1 MENTD
6 RIERSVV
13 IKAPRTRVWKAL
25 TDASEFGTW
34 FRVALDGEFAVGK
47 RSSGKM
53 TYPGH
58 EGAPFFA
65 TVERMEPEH
74 LFSFRWPMGSDSPT
88 EADAD
93 SGTTLVEFRLE
104 DAPEGTKLTVT
115 EGGFDRLPAKR
126 RIEAY
131 RGNSE
136 GWTIQMENIRHHVE
150 V

>member
-1 MENTD
+1 
-6 RIERSVV
+6 
-13 IKAPRTRVWKAL
+13 
-25 TDASEFGTW
+25 
-34 FRVALDGEFAVGK
+34 
-47 RSSGKM
+47 
-53 TYPGH
+53 
-58 EGAPFFA
+58 
-65 TVERMEPEH
+65 
-74 LFSFRWPMGSDSPT
+74 MGSESPT

-115 EGGFDRLPAKR
+115 ESGFDRLPAKR

-150 V
+150 G